1 LRSVRG
7 SAIRNL
13 STRRKTDISRGRS
26 EMMPRFV
33 RIAGLLAIAIA
44 ALALVA
50 CGGDDD
56 EAGSDE
62 VTVELAEFGGSGQ
75 SGTAT
80 LTTEG
85 DQTRVVVSV
94 DSPVSESQPA
104 HIHEGT
110 CDNLTPEPAY
120 GLPNVTAG
128 TSETTVDVSLDT
140 LTGGEYAINLH
151 MSDEDLATYTSC
163 GNIE

>member
-1 LRSVRG
+1 M
-7 SAIRNL
+7 
-13 STRRKTDISRGRS
+13 ST
-26 EMMPRFV
+26 FV
-33 RIAGLLAIAIA
+33 RVATLLAIALA
-44 ALALVA
+44 TLALVA

-56 EAGSDE
+56 DAASDE
-62 VTVELAEFGGSGQ
+62 VTVELAEFEGSGQ
-75 SGTAT
+75 TGTAT
-80 LTTEG
+80 LTAED

-94 DSPVSESQPA
+94 DSPVSDSQPA

-128 TSETTVDVSLDT
+128 SSESTVAVSLDA
-140 LTGGEYAINLH
+140 LTSGEYAINLH

-163 GNIE
+163 GDID